1 MLDSNPEIWYNIG
14 VKQREDKSMFKLK
27 DIKANAGATLNKQG
41 ESLSYS
47 KGYQVSEKDLLIIP
61 AYKLRKAQLID
72 MLNALD
78 NGKCLGVWIDNG
90 KAYIDCSEYIRT
102 KREALKL
109 GKQRKQISIW
119 GWKASEAIAC

>member
-1 MLDSNPEIWYNIG
+1 MFTLKEIKLNNGITLD
-14 VKQREDKSMFKLK
+14 
-27 DIKANAGATLNKQG
+27 KQG
-41 ESLSYS
+41 NALTYKS
-47 KGYQVSEKDLLIIP
+47 GYQVSKCDLAIIP
-61 AYKLRKAQLID
+61 AYRLRKSQLLE
-72 MLNALD
+72 MLNAIPV
-78 NGKCLGVWIDNG
+78 GSCLGVWIDNG

>member
-1 MLDSNPEIWYNIG
+1 
-14 VKQREDKSMFKLK
+14 MFKLK
-27 DIKANAGATLNKQG
+27 DIKANNGATLNKQG

-61 AYKLRKAQLID
+61 AYKLRKSQLID
-72 MLNALD
+72 MLNALEV
-78 NGKCLGVWIDNG
+78 GKCLGVWIDSG
-90 KAYIDCSEYIRT
+90 KAYIDCSEYIST

-109 GKQRKQISIW
+109 GRQRKQISIW